1 MLCLTTEADMA
12 TRAEKF
18 RSEQSRHGAKSAR
31 TSAKK
36 PKKSQWSR
44 DSKHAGA
51 KATRAL
57 EQTAPGRRPSRESS
71 RGGANRAKPGAP
83 MDLKEQKRRG
93 SPENRARRSLARGMK
108 VRGKGR

>member
-1 MLCLTTEADMA
+1 MA

-18 RSEQSRHGAKSAR
+18 RSEESRRGAKSR
-31 TSAKK
+31 TRSSEKK
-36 PKKSQWSR
+36 PKKSRWSR

-57 EQTAPGRRPSRESS
+57 ELTAPGRRPSRESS

-83 MDLKEQKRRG
+83 M
-93 SPENRARRSLARGMK
+93 A
-108 VRGKGR
+108 